1 MNATNE
7 LALAVAETAG
17 PIRLFRIGY
26 TWKRGSK
33 FFAAHTVWG
42 FRGNGKD
49 ALNNFLH
56 RNPHVISAR
65 VEREA
70 T

>member
-33 FFAAHTVWG
+33 FFAALAVWG

-65 VEREA
+65 VEREEV
-70 T
+70 